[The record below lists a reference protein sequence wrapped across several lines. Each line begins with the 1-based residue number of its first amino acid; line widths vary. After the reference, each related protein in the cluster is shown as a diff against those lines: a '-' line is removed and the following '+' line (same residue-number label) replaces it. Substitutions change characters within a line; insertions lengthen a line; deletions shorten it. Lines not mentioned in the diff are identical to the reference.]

1 MGLVFAKVGI
11 CNILMLQESNASVLL
26 ISTTVTVVE
35 RGGSLN
41 SQLQQGFKMSTDHL
55 I

>member
-11 CNILMLQESNASVLL
+11 CNFFTLQESNASVLL

-35 RGGSLN
+35 
-41 SQLQQGFKMSTDHL
+41 
-55 I
+55 